1 MKVEHHFLL
10 IACVLI
16 LTIVILYFVSD
27 CTDALKVADTNDP
40 RVDLRPIWLC
50 HDENDK
56 SSRIK
61 KLYSRERKLQ
71 SMGILD
77 KWSITHVTH
86 GVMFFGI
93 LLYLNNY
100 KKSISLLYGAILIEI
115 LWEIFENTAFIINK
129 YRRSRTLYRDYS
141 GDSIAN
147 MVSDTLFT
155 LLGVALVWNLPF
167 KLILPTFILLELLT
181 YVLINDTILIN
192 IYSLTVA

>member
-71 SMGILD
+71 SMGVLD

-100 KKSISLLYGAILIEI
+100 KKSISLLYGVILIEI

-147 MVSDTLFT
+147 MISDTLFT
-155 LLGVALVWNLPF
+155 LLGVALVWNLSF
-167 KLILPTFILLELLT
+167 KMILPTFILLEVIT
-181 YVLINDTILIN
+181 YILINDTILIN
-192 IYSLTVA
+192 IYSLTMA

>member
-1 MKVEHHFLL
+1 MKLEHHFFL
-10 IACVLI
+10 
-16 LTIVILYFVSD
+16 LTIIFVSILVILYFVSD
-27 CTDALKVADTNDP
+27 CNDALKVADTNDP

-71 SMGILD
+71 SMGVLD
-77 KWSITHVTH
+77 KWSITHLTH

-93 LLYLNNY
+93 LLYFNNY
-100 KKSISLLYGAILIEI
+100 KKSISLLYGVILIEI

-167 KLILPTFILLELLT
+167 RMILPTFILLEVLT
-181 YVLINDTILIN
+181 YILINDTILIN

>member
-1 MKVEHHFLL
+1 MKVEYHFLL

-16 LTIVILYFVSD
+16 LSIVILYFVSD
-27 CTDALKVADTNDP
+27 CKSVLRVANTNDP

-61 KLYSRERKLQ
+61 KLYSKERKLQ

-86 GVMFFGI
+86 GVMFYGI

-100 KKSISLLYGAILIEI
+100 KKSISLLYGVILIEI

-155 LLGVALVWNLPF
+155 LLGLALVWHLPF
-167 KLILPTFILLELLT
+167 KMIFPAFVLLELLT
-181 YVLINDTILIN
+181 YILIDDTILIN